1 MMKRALTVTR
11 NRLSEMW
18 HRVMA
23 VTVDEGISWQ
33 QRRPPVLKAI
43 VVITFA
49 MIWMAIGYVVS
60 GVVGRILARRD
71 RRLG

>member
-1 MMKRALTVTR
+1 MKRALTNAG
-11 NRLSEMW
+11 NRLSDMW

-23 VTVDEGISWQ
+23 VVVDDGISWQ

-49 MIWMAIGYVVS
+49 VLWMVIGYLVS
-60 GVVGRILARRD
+60 GLAGRILARRD